1 MDGEEEDRR
10 GSLIGDTHFDKTL
23 PKISISDA
31 EELAKKAS
39 KAKRDKRIVQK
50 HYVAEELIHTEEKYV
65 KSLRTL
71 VDRYYRPLKSVI
83 GTPKEILT
91 FAELKKI
98 FANVELLLPLNEEL
112 LKDLQKEGPDGDIGG
127 VVHRFAPF
135 LKMYH
140 IYLDNADESGKA
152 VRRRIMRDVSM
163 MSLKPTTSGKKFDV
177 RNAQKGLTFK
187 AFCKNIFAETNEQL
201 QSLLI
206 KPVQR
211 IPKYRLL
218 LQDLL
223 KNTLPNS
230 ADRANLEAAL
240 KSIKETAS
248 HVNESVR
255 HKQERLEYMELH
267 RRFQDLE
274 LPPEVRFGTRRIVHE
289 GVLTKYD
296 QNSGGASIF
305 RQGHRSRNFFLFSDG
320 LAYCDR
326 SSISGQYSLKLWFPI
341 FYLSVGEVLGMEQFI
356 RISGVAIPPE
366 MIAPLRKP
374 GRRLSEEYDKNTLE
388 GYQSSIMVECTKPRE
403 WMHAFRSAFKI
414 TGKISQVGNHIFFHA
429 LSHRALVK
437 EESRAR
443 ARSRNMSLSQ
453 AHLDS
458 VVRDALQRLNAHR
471 RLTQSEQ
478 VGAAVA
484 RPRRWNLNSLVAAP
498 VSIEGFLNKLARVSQ
513 RNWKSRYFKLCAPFY
528 TTKTILSELAESGT
542 APNSDEK
549 KDSGGDER
557 PILCAMLLYYGDMW
571 STKPK
576 GWLRIGSSSSVRASV
591 KGARENAFELTCE
604 GGDRVY
610 LQAESSD
617 LVKRWKDA
625 IEEVIRATVDANI
638 STRVAEL
645 TEAETG
651 SDRAVFLAREMLKQC
666 DGLPSKLPPPPKGVF
681 LTPESKASSLL
692 ATAKAL
698 QSRREFGAASMLF
711 KKACQLSA
719 HSNDL
724 ADSKSTALGVR
735 PRGVG
740 TRDAALG
747 FRCLLCFAQ
756 CYSAWLRVAL
766 TVATR
771 ETGRPVGDAAHVSRI
786 PGADGAPL
794 VVITTDDTLRLAGIA
809 EELFGSALIELASA
823 MPQLRAKP
831 REYPPRRIRRW
842 IATTL
847 HALGGL
853 YAWVDEQEVHLA
865 LLRLSHN
872 PPSKPKAAAVETNR
886 ILRKYTGRTLESL
899 DTMRP
904 DLENFFVG
912 DATRK
917 RSGSTFSSESIGK
930 PDALKIPE
938 TTSSLNGADVLI
950 KAISPIPRVEVAG
963 FGPMSNDVGA
973 QMWNYRH
980 DVVFGSR
987 LKRKPGSVSSWCDT
1001 MKDRL
1006 HPDAIRAVPAS
1017 AQFNVFA
1024 EGVATYK
1031 RRGVEGSEG
1040 EKAFDSLRMLLEEC
1054 DSVQG
1059 FHFTIDVDSA
1069 FCGFASE
1076 LLLEVRDE
1084 CPSTSRIVF
1093 GMLPSVR
1100 GDDERS
1106 HSSEYAK
1113 SVARRRLNIG
1123 FGCAALAETA
1133 SLWCPTVV
1141 PERPPL
1147 AWSSAAQYVASA
1159 LDTVTIPLH
1168 VDSVVGSM
1176 YSPVFRLGS
1185 VISALIPRPRMNVAS
1200 LLMACPLTLGGSGG
1214 YGVPSTE
1221 PQLRDLLASS
1231 EFPSLRNL
1239 SPVDDLCA
1247 TATATKQKEDVSTE
1261 FCLYGVLRGCAAL
1274 DASSKRFVTAR
1285 PSNALI
1291 ETFQNALHRRCRR
1304 SRAAFV
1310 DETLRA
1316 ADVSR
1321 TLETTRG
1328 VGEMSVSSA
1337 TGGNLTAK
1345 HRDSAECGVS
1355 ALACLSNST
1364 AIHPFLEETALNF
1377 RAGSN
1382 RPMLAYFSEVGIDGD
1397 DVEAAEERLMD
1408 LKGAYAPNVS
1418 D

>member
-1 MDGEEEDRR
+1 MSGHEII
-10 GSLIGDTHFDKTL
+10 SL
-23 PKISISDA
+23 
-31 EELAKKAS
+31 
-39 KAKRDKRIVQK
+39 Q
-50 HYVAEELIHTEEKYV
+50 
-65 KSLRTL
+65 
-71 VDRYYRPLKSVI
+71 
-83 GTPKEILT
+83 
-91 FAELKKI
+91 
-98 FANVELLLPLNEEL
+98 
-112 LKDLQKEGPDGDIGG
+112 
-127 VVHRFAPF
+127 
-135 LKMYH
+135 
-140 IYLDNADESGKA
+140 
-152 VRRRIMRDVSM
+152 
-163 MSLKPTTSGKKFDV
+163 
-177 RNAQKGLTFK
+177 
-187 AFCKNIFAETNEQL
+187 
-201 QSLLI
+201 
-206 KPVQR
+206 
-211 IPKYRLL
+211 
-218 LQDLL
+218 
-223 KNTLPNS
+223 
-230 ADRANLEAAL
+230 
-240 KSIKETAS
+240 
-248 HVNESVR
+248 
-255 HKQERLEYMELH
+255 
-267 RRFQDLE
+267 
-274 LPPEVRFGTRRIVHE
+274 
-289 GVLTKYD
+289 
-296 QNSGGASIF
+296 
-305 RQGHRSRNFFLFSDG
+305 
-320 LAYCDR
+320 
-326 SSISGQYSLKLWFPI
+326 
-341 FYLSVGEVLGMEQFI
+341 
-356 RISGVAIPPE
+356 
-366 MIAPLRKP
+366 
-374 GRRLSEEYDKNTLE
+374 
-388 GYQSSIMVECTKPRE
+388 
-403 WMHAFRSAFKI
+403 
-414 TGKISQVGNHIFFHA
+414 
-429 LSHRALVK
+429 
-437 EESRAR
+437 
-443 ARSRNMSLSQ
+443 
-453 AHLDS
+453 
-458 VVRDALQRLNAHR
+458 
-471 RLTQSEQ
+471 
-478 VGAAVA
+478 
-484 RPRRWNLNSLVAAP
+484 
-498 VSIEGFLNKLARVSQ
+498 
-513 RNWKSRYFKLCAPFY
+513 
-528 TTKTILSELAESGT
+528 
-542 APNSDEK
+542 
-549 KDSGGDER
+549 
-557 PILCAMLLYYGDMW
+557 
-571 STKPK
+571 
-576 GWLRIGSSSSVRASV
+576 
-591 KGARENAFELTCE
+591 
-604 GGDRVY
+604 
-610 LQAESSD
+610 
-617 LVKRWKDA
+617 
-625 IEEVIRATVDANI
+625 
-638 STRVAEL
+638 
-645 TEAETG
+645 
-651 SDRAVFLAREMLKQC
+651 
-666 DGLPSKLPPPPKGVF
+666 
-681 LTPESKASSLL
+681 
-692 ATAKAL
+692 
-698 QSRREFGAASMLF
+698 
-711 KKACQLSA
+711 
-719 HSNDL
+719 
-724 ADSKSTALGVR
+724 
-735 PRGVG
+735 
-740 TRDAALG
+740 
-747 FRCLLCFAQ
+747 
-756 CYSAWLRVAL
+756 
-766 TVATR
+766 
-771 ETGRPVGDAAHVSRI
+771 
-786 PGADGAPL
+786 
-794 VVITTDDTLRLAGIA
+794 
-809 EELFGSALIELASA
+809 
-823 MPQLRAKP
+823 
-831 REYPPRRIRRW
+831 
-842 IATTL
+842 
-847 HALGGL
+847 
-853 YAWVDEQEVHLA
+853 
-865 LLRLSHN
+865 
-872 PPSKPKAAAVETNR
+872 
-886 ILRKYTGRTLESL
+886 
-899 DTMRP
+899 
-904 DLENFFVG
+904 
-912 DATRK
+912 
-917 RSGSTFSSESIGK
+917 
-930 PDALKIPE
+930 
-938 TTSSLNGADVLI
+938 
-950 KAISPIPRVEVAG
+950 

-987 LKRKPGSVSSWCDT
+987 NQSSREGKDTGRDRGGDVAAASVDAGIFYRRLRSGESPRALIFDVRDNIVSVGTGGHGGRVMSRKDGGGYGGSSAAEAAAAAGRSQIVSSLISSSVRPMWGGSLSCVDRSSSFAPSAHSGLKRKPGSVSSWCDT

-1100 GDDERS
+1100 GDEERS